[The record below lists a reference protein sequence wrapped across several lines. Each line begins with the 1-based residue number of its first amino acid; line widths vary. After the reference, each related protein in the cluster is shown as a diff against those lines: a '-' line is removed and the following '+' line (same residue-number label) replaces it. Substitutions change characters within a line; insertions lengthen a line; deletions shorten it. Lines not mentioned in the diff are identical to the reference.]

1 MKKIIPVGIFLL
13 VLVFLSFTQD
23 RSTDSNQ
30 SDTVS
35 IQLAKVIREKG
46 YLSLAVL
53 DFLNSDGR
61 VSELGKQFMDESITH
76 LSNMNPAVKVVERQY
91 INQIMNELD
100 LHASGYI
107 NEKTAVGL
115 GEMVGADAIV
125 VGTLTKRTNTSI
137 IINIRIVDIKTGII
151 LSSITTEIKGSK
163 YSRLYNKIL
172 K

>member
-1 MKKIIPVGIFLL
+1 MKKIVLWGIFLW
-13 VLVFLSFTQD
+13 VPVFLSFAQN
-23 RSTDSNQ
+23 RSTGPDQ
-30 SDTVS
+30 ADTVS
-35 IQLAKVIREKG
+35 IQLSKLIQEKG

-61 VSELGKQFMDESITH
+61 LSELGKQFMDESITY
-76 LSNMNPAVKVVERQY
+76 LSTMNPAVKVVERQQ
-91 INQIMNELD
+91 INQIIHELD

-125 VGTLTKRTNTSI
+125 IGTLTKRTNTSI

-151 LSSITTEIKGSK
+151 FSSMTTEIRGSK
-163 YSRLYNKIL
+163 YNRLYNKIL
-172 K
+172 N